1 MFSPSPLKIGGERRI
16 QNGSAQSKVAQ
27 SARPPLGC
35 NRYISR
41 FHLWLPCHADRRFA
55 DRQSLPDY
63 YACPPQM
70 PVMLT
75 TSKQIMAYPGLRL
88 PKGYLVATT
97 RVYTPE
103 PSSEYYTLPVTSL
116 CYGLCHTN
124 SSFNL
129 SGERRRTSYPMERS
143 LDERHPQDWLL
154 FDHHKRERLPLY
166 PSTYLYYTF
175 QAVSLVSAKL
185 SRLYCPARLTVNFAC
200 WVAIIEIQEEA
211 EDMKYETLR
220 ADLLETACGVCTK
233 FRTDLIKISCTT

>member
-1 MFSPSPLKIGGERRI
+1 
-16 QNGSAQSKVAQ
+16 
-27 SARPPLGC
+27 
-35 NRYISR
+35 
-41 FHLWLPCHADRRFA
+41 
-55 DRQSLPDY
+55 
-63 YACPPQM
+63 M

-103 PSSEYYTLPVTSL
+103 PSSEYYTPPVTSL

-166 PSTYLYYTF
+166 PSTYLYEETEFGKRIIDGVSWWFTPKGVVRYYEPRNWCT
-175 QAVSLVSAKL
+175 QALCS
-185 SRLYCPARLTVNFAC
+185 
-200 WVAIIEIQEEA
+200 
-211 EDMKYETLR
+211 
-220 ADLLETACGVCTK
+220 
-233 FRTDLIKISCTT
+233 

>member
-1 MFSPSPLKIGGERRI
+1 
-16 QNGSAQSKVAQ
+16 
-27 SARPPLGC
+27 
-35 NRYISR
+35 
-41 FHLWLPCHADRRFA
+41 
-55 DRQSLPDY
+55 
-63 YACPPQM
+63 M

-103 PSSEYYTLPVTSL
+103 PSSEYYTPPVTSL

-166 PSTYLYYTF
+166 PSTYLY
-175 QAVSLVSAKL
+175 
-185 SRLYCPARLTVNFAC
+185 
-200 WVAIIEIQEEA
+200 
-211 EDMKYETLR
+211 
-220 ADLLETACGVCTK
+220 GVCTE

>member
-1 MFSPSPLKIGGERRI
+1 
-16 QNGSAQSKVAQ
+16 
-27 SARPPLGC
+27 
-35 NRYISR
+35 
-41 FHLWLPCHADRRFA
+41 
-55 DRQSLPDY
+55 
-63 YACPPQM
+63 M

-103 PSSEYYTLPVTSL
+103 PSSEYYTPPVTSL

-166 PSTYLYYTF
+166 PSTYLYEK
-175 QAVSLVSAKL
+175 QSLAK
-185 SRLYCPARLTVNFAC
+185 
-200 WVAIIEIQEEA
+200 
-211 EDMKYETLR
+211 
-220 ADLLETACGVCTK
+220 G
-233 FRTDLIKISCTT
+233 

>member
-1 MFSPSPLKIGGERRI
+1 
-16 QNGSAQSKVAQ
+16 
-27 SARPPLGC
+27 
-35 NRYISR
+35 
-41 FHLWLPCHADRRFA
+41 
-55 DRQSLPDY
+55 
-63 YACPPQM
+63 M

-97 RVYTPE
+97 GVYTPE
-103 PSSEYYTLPVTSL
+103 PSSEYYTPPVTSL

-154 FDHHKRERLPLY
+154 FDHHKRETLASVSVDVTFMRNRVWQKDNRRCKLMVYTERQLELATRQLVP
-166 PSTYLYYTF
+166 PSSAALKAPAGYSGFSLLSRRITGAYTF

-185 SRLYCPARLTVNFAC
+185 SRLLPRSINGQFCLLG
-200 WVAIIEIQEEA
+200 VAIIEI
-211 EDMKYETLR
+211 
-220 ADLLETACGVCTK
+220 
-233 FRTDLIKISCTT
+233 